1 MIKRVSRVVLILS
14 FVLFAGSLLADEGM
28 WLYNNLPQ
36 SIKDQI
42 KKKYKFEPTQA
53 WLDHLRLASVRL
65 GASASFVSPDGLI
78 FTNHHVGAGCIHD
91 VSTND
96 KDYMK
101 VGFFAASREQEPK
114 CPNMEASVLTDIQ
127 DVTDKMNAGVQAN
140 MSAVEVAQAQRAAAS
155 EIEKGCT
162 DEKTRSRCQVVSLY
176 AGTLYHLYKYKRYT
190 DVRLVFAPEYDTA
203 FFGGDPDNFMYPR
216 YDLDITFLRA
226 YEDGKPARPEHY
238 LKWSKTG
245 VKEGDLVFVS
255 GHPGSTNRLDT
266 VAQMEFL
273 RDVQYPYILKS
284 FQRSLDVLGK
294 FAAQTPENA
303 RLVERQIFGISNSR
317 KATEGYQSGLLDKS
331 LFAKKV
337 AEEKA
342 LRDAVANNPK
352 LKEKYGDPWAQIES
366 AMAVE
371 REIYFRN
378 AFIEGMGG
386 GRGSNLMGA
395 ARMLVRAAAE
405 KQKAEKDRLPGFSEA
420 ALKQV
425 ERRIGTNPMPIRKD
439 LEQIML
445 ANTLS
450 EMQERL
456 GANDPAV
463 QKVLRGKTPE
473 DAAAYL
479 VQNTKLDDP
488 DFRKKLYDGGQTAID
503 FTCDPMIVVMREID
517 AEGRALRK
525 RMDEEVA
532 AVERRNLTQIAKINF
547 ELKGLNTPPDAT
559 GTLRLSYGVVKG
571 YVENGKKIPPYTTM
585 GATFDYAAEKGNN
598 PPYKLTEPWMNGKA
612 KINPKTPFN
621 FVSTADIIGGNSG
634 SPVVNKNAEVVGI
647 IFDGNWQANP
657 WRFMYDDVMGRAVAV
672 DSRSIIEALRNIYS
686 AGPLADEL
694 LGATEAAKPAAKK
707 AAKAGTH

>member
-1 MIKRVSRVVLILS
+1 MIKRCSRVLLIVS
-14 FVLFAGSLLADEGM
+14 VVLFAGSVLADEGM

-36 SIKDQI
+36 SIKDQM

-78 FTNHHVGAGCIHD
+78 FTNHHVGAGCIHE
-91 VSTND
+91 VSTNE

-101 VGFFAASREQEPK
+101 TGFFAATREQEPK

-127 DVTDKMNAGVQAN
+127 DVTDRVNAGVQPN
-140 MSAVEVAQAQRAAAS
+140 MSAVEVAQAQRTAIS
-155 EIEKGCT
+155 QIEKGCT
-162 DEKTRSRCQVVSLY
+162 DEKAKTRCQVVSLY
-176 AGTLYHLYKYKRYT
+176 AGTLYHLYKYRRYT

-226 YEDGKPARPEHY
+226 YEDGKPVKPEHY
-238 LKWSKTG
+238 LKWSKAG
-245 VKEGDLVFVS
+245 VKEGELVFVS
-255 GHPGSTNRLDT
+255 GNPGSTNRLNT

-273 RDVQYPYILKS
+273 RDLQYPYILKS
-284 FQRSLDVLGK
+284 YQHTLDVLGK
-294 FAAQTPENA
+294 FAAQSPENA
-303 RLVERQIFGISNSR
+303 RLVERQIFGLSNSR
-317 KATEGYQSGLLDKS
+317 KATEGYQSGLLDKA

-342 LRDAVANNPK
+342 LRDAVTNDPK
-352 LKEKYGDPWAQIES
+352 LKEKYGDPWAEIEK
-366 AMAVE
+366 AIGVE

-378 AFIEGMGG
+378 LFIEGMGG
-386 GRGSNLMGA
+386 PRGSSLMGA
-395 ARMLVRAAAE
+395 ARQLVRAAAE
-405 KQKAEKDRLPGFSEA
+405 KQRPEKDRLPGFSDA
-420 ALKQV
+420 ALQQM
-425 ERRIGTNPMPIRKD
+425 ERRMGTNPTPVRKD
-439 LEQIML
+439 LEAVLL
-445 ANTLS
+445 ANNFT
-450 EMQERL
+450 EMQEKL

-463 QKVLRGKTPE
+463 QKILGGRSPE
-473 DAAAYL
+473 EAARYL

-488 DFRKKLYDGGQTAID
+488 AFRKKLYAGGQTAID
-503 FTCDPMIVVMREID
+503 FTCDPVIVVMREID

-525 RMDEEVA
+525 RMDEEVT
-532 AVERRNLTQIAKINF
+532 AVERKNLTQIAKAMF
-547 ELKGLNTPPDAT
+547 ELKGLNSPPDAT

-571 YVENGKKIPPYTTM
+571 YLENGKKVPPYTTM
-585 GATFDYAAEKGNN
+585 GATFDYAAAKGNQS
-598 PPYKLTEPWMNGKA
+598 PYKLTDTWTNSKA
-612 KINPKTPFN
+612 KINPRTPFN

-672 DSRSIIEALRNIYS
+672 DSRSIIEALRNIYG
-686 AGPLADEL
+686 AGALADEL
-694 LGATEAAKPAAKK
+694 LGTTEAAKPAAKK
-707 AAKAGTH
+707 AKAGSH

>member
-1 MIKRVSRVVLILS
+1 MIKRFSRVWLIL
-14 FVLFAGSLLADEGM
+14 FVVLFAGSLLADEGM

-36 SIKDQI
+36 SIKDQM

-78 FTNHHVGAGCIHD
+78 FTNHHVGAGCIHA
-91 VSTND
+91 VSTD
-96 KDYMK
+96 QKDYMK
-101 VGFFAASREQEPK
+101 TGFFAPSKEQEPK

-127 DVTDKMNAGVQAN
+127 DVTDKVNVGVKPD
-140 MSAVEVAQAQRAAAS
+140 MSPVEAAQAQRTAIS

-162 DEKTRSRCQVVSLY
+162 DEKARTRCQVVNLY
-176 AGTLYHLYKYKRYT
+176 SGMLYHLYQYQRYT

-226 YEDGKPARPEHY
+226 YEDGKPVKPEHY
-238 LKWSKTG
+238 LKWSRTG

-255 GHPGSTNRLDT
+255 GNPGSTNRLNT

-284 FQRSLDVLGK
+284 YQRTLDVLGK
-294 FAAQTPENA
+294 FAAQSPENA

-317 KATEGYQSGLLDKS
+317 KATEGYQSGLLDKN
-331 LFAKKV
+331 LFAKKA

-342 LRDAVANNPK
+342 LREAVANDAK
-352 LKEKYGDPWAQIES
+352 LKAKYGDPWTEIEK
-366 AMAVE
+366 AVAVE

-378 AFIEGMGG
+378 TFIEGMGG
-386 GRGSNLMGA
+386 GRGSNLMGS

-405 KQKAEKDRLPGFSEA
+405 KQKPEKDRLPGFSDA
-420 ALKQV
+420 ALKQM
-425 ERRIGTNPMPIRKD
+425 ERRIGTNPTPVRKD

-450 EMQERL
+450 EMREQL
-456 GANDPAV
+456 GANDPTV
-463 QKVLRGKTPE
+463 QQILRGKAPE
-473 DAAAYL
+473 EAAAYL

-488 DFRKKLYDGGQTAID
+488 EFRKKLYAGGQTAIE
-503 FTCDPMIVVMREID
+503 FTCDPMIVAMREID
-517 AEGRALRK
+517 AESRALRK
-525 RMDEEVA
+525 RMDEEVN
-532 AVERRNLTQIAKINF
+532 AVERRNLTQIAKIVF

-585 GATFDYAAEKGNN
+585 GDTFDYAAAHGSQ
-598 PPYKLTEPWMNGKA
+598 PPYQLTAAWTNSKA
-612 KINPKTPFN
+612 KISPKTPFN

-672 DSRSIIEALRNIYS
+672 DSRSIIEALRNIYG
-686 AGPLADEL
+686 AGALADEL
-694 LGATEAAKPAAKK
+694 LGTSEAAKPAAKK
-707 AAKAGTH
+707 ATKAGAH